1 MDLRSLNYFITVYEL
16 RNISAAARA
25 CFVAQPSISAAIHQL
40 EESLNTPLF
49 LRHPK
54 GVEPTEEGHQLYPMA
69 KRLTNDAKAIQQT
82 FAREP
87 TPLPFRLGLMRSLG
101 AERMSR
107 LLKELTSAV
116 DALELTLVNPEE
128 PCDARIIDS
137 SLISQQECAQPIW
150 QDCYMIAL
158 PIDHPLSNQTSINFT
173 DLAGLPFI
181 NRPPCDALTKLKQ
194 ALAQQ
199 NIYLNNRAHIRTIE
213 YALALVSAGVG
224 AAFVPDWENTKKRVD
239 IVLLPLDEL
248 NISHQIVLAY
258 REHAPLEGPLKVL
271 VDRCKQCYSSSSH

>member
-1 MDLRSLNYFITVYEL
+1 MDLRSLNYFIAVYEL
-16 RNISAAARA
+16 RCISAAARA

-40 EESLNTPLF
+40 EGSLNTQLF
-49 LRHPK
+49 HRHPK
-54 GVEPTEEGHQLYPMA
+54 GVEPTEEGHRLYPMA
-69 KRLTNDAKAIQQT
+69 KRLTNDAKTIQHT
-82 FAREP
+82 FASEP
-87 TPLPFRLGLMRSLG
+87 SPIPFRLGLMRSLG
-101 AERMSR
+101 ADRMST

-137 SLISQQECAQPIW
+137 TLISQDECAQPIW
-150 QDCYMIAL
+150 QDRYMIAL
-158 PIDHPLSNQTSINFT
+158 PINHPLSNQTAIHFT

-181 NRPPCDALTKLKQ
+181 NRHPCDALTKLKQ

-224 AAFVPDWENTKKRVD
+224 AAFVPDWENTPNRAD
-239 IVLLPLDEL
+239 IVLLPLAEL
-248 NISHQIVLAY
+248 SISHQIVLAY
-258 REHAPLEGPLKVL
+258 REHALLEGPLKVL
-271 VDRCKQCYSSSSH
+271 VDNCKQCYSPSNP